1 MSSLG
6 RSRAVDLLKL
16 ALALMV
22 VGIHANPFRELGRT
36 ALLMTGDGIYRLGV
50 PVFLLFNG
58 YFLQAALQ
66 KGRGWAYVRRAAT
79 LYVIWMLLYLPIYWP
94 ALMAQSGWQNLRMA
108 LFGYWHLWYLSG
120 MALAAAII
128 VPLAGWSV
136 GRLAAL
142 MAVTLA
148 AGLALFYGQAWDL
161 FSIDSR
167 VLQDPLPAHRNALTL
182 CLPYL
187 LMGVL
192 IHRLRLAEVLP
203 RGPVLAVAVVAA
215 VLVPLESLWVAY
227 TAPVGFPHD
236 TMASLAL
243 AAPALMIAA
252 MQWPGHVADRRIGDY
267 ASGIYFVHVAFVSM
281 LLRHTFMADP
291 SWRPAVWT
299 IAVLGSC
306 AVVWGLRRSGLA
318 ARLL

>member
-1 MSSLG
+1 MSAIG

-36 ALLMTGDGIYRLGV
+36 ALLLTGDGIYRLGV
-50 PVFLLFNG
+50 PIFLIFNG
-58 YFLQAALQ
+58 YFLQAALN
-66 KGRGWAYVRRAAT
+66 KGRGWSYVKRAAT
-79 LYVIWMLLYLPIYWP
+79 LYALWMLIYLPIYWP
-94 ALMAQSGWQNLRMA
+94 ALVQQSWWQNLRMA

-120 MALAAAII
+120 MALAAAIL

-142 MAVTLA
+142 MGATLA
-148 AGLALFYGQAWDL
+148 LGLIFFYGQAWDL
-161 FSIDSR
+161 FSIDIKL
-167 VLQDPLPAHRNALTL
+167 LQDPLPPHRNALTL

-187 LMGVL
+187 VMGML
-192 IHRLRLAEVLP
+192 IHRLNLAETLP
-203 RGPVLAVAVVAA
+203 RGPVLAVAGLGLL
-215 VLVPLESLWVAY
+215 LVPLESVWVAY
-227 TAPVGFPHD
+227 TAPKGFPHD

-252 MQWPGHVADRRIGDY
+252 LQWPGQVADRRIGDY

-281 LLRHTFMADP
+281 LLRHTFLTAP
-291 SWRPAVWT
+291 EWRPAVWT
-299 IAVLGSC
+299 LAVLGSC
-306 AVVWGLRRSGLA
+306 AVVWLLRRSGLA
-318 ARLL
+318 QRLL